1 MSVAL
6 CACAEV
12 PAQPTA
18 TAQNPAP
25 VSPATA
31 AAAAPVAEPAA
42 PPSAPAA
49 TAALP
54 PPSDQPI
61 DPARTDV
68 AAFIATMQQKH
79 GFDAAALGRLLAEAQ
94 SKPNIL
100 QAIAK
105 PAERTLGWD
114 EYRPR
119 FVMERRIAR
128 GAEVYSQRQAEL
140 ARAQAASGV
149 PTDIMLGIVGVETFY
164 GENVGKHRVLDALS
178 TLAFNYPPRQEF
190 FRKELEQYLVMAR
203 EESLDP
209 LVPVGSYA
217 GAMGL
222 PQFMPSSFRAYA
234 IDGDA
239 DGRRDLWNDWA
250 DVFESVGNYLKV
262 HGWRAGEPVLA
273 SADASDA
280 RLDGIDPSLALTE
293 TVGSLRARGLRFE
306 TSLPADAPAMLVTLR
321 LAGGTEYRVG
331 FTNFYAITRYNRSQ
345 MYASAVNDLADAIA
359 ARRAGLPLPPAFGPF
374 VPSTPAQ
381 PANGWSTTNATR

>member
-1 MSVAL
+1 V
-6 CACAEV
+6 
-12 PAQPTA
+12 
-18 TAQNPAP
+18 AP
-25 VSPATA
+25 VN
-31 AAAAPVAEPAA
+31 
-42 PPSAPAA
+42 
-49 TAALP
+49 
-54 PPSDQPI
+54 QPI
-61 DPARTDV
+61 DPARADV
-68 AAFIATMQQKH
+68 AAFITTMQQKH
-79 GFDAAALGRLLAEAQ
+79 GFDAEALRRLLAQAD
-94 SKPNIL
+94 SKAFIL

-128 GAEVYSQRQAEL
+128 GAEVYAQRQAEL
-140 ARAQAASGV
+140 ERAQAASGV
-149 PTDIMLGIVGVETFY
+149 PADIILGIVGVETFY

-234 IDGDA
+234 VDGDA
-239 DGRRDLWNDWA
+239 DGKRDLWNDWA

-262 HGWRAGEPVLA
+262 HGWRAGEPVITF
-273 SADASDA
+273 ADASNA
-280 RLDGIDPSLALTE
+280 RLDGIDAKLALTE

-345 MYASAVNDLADAIA
+345 MYASAVSDLADAIA
-359 ARRAGLPLPPAFGPF
+359 ARRLGQPLPPAFGPLI
-374 VPSTPAQ
+374 PSTPAQ
-381 PANGWSTTNATR
+381 PAGGWSATTPSR